1 MASVVASAFWC
12 HKLFSAGLTMRC
24 YYCMRSIKARSHRHR
39 ETRNEE
45 RETRNEKR
53 ETRNEKRETRNRT
66 ERSHRHRE
74 TRNEKRQRRSV
85 VRSLLTAIS
94 TPICQ
99 ISPFSRASLTLYS
112 AADLSY
118 STWLVWTSRI
128 SLSAPLASMTA
139 CRRRWCL
146 RYWTSRWFV
155 NIFFGGKKSVDCR
168 SWKSSSFLVPRNK
181 IGELLIFDWTTVF
194 SFLVSRWRCDR
205 AFSLWISIQLDS

>member
-1 MASVVASAFWC
+1 MSNTIC
-12 HKLFSAGLTMRC
+12 
-24 YYCMRSIKARSHRHR
+24 KARSHRHR
-39 ETRNEE
+39 ETRNEKRGTRNEE
-45 RETRNEKR
+45 RETI
-53 ETRNEKRETRNRT
+53 NRT

-74 TRNEKRQRRSV
+74 TRNEKRQRRS
-85 VRSLLTAIS
+85 LLTEIS

-112 AADLSY
+112 VADLSY
-118 STWLVWTSRI
+118 STCLVWTSRI

-155 NIFFGGKKSVDCR
+155 NIFLGGKKSVDCR

-181 IGELLIFDWTTVF
+181 NGELLIFDWTTVF
-194 SFLVSRWRCDR
+194 SFLVSR
-205 AFSLWISIQLDS
+205 FSVAVWPSL

>member
-1 MASVVASAFWC
+1 MWVPIPSGFKS
-12 HKLFSAGLTMRC
+12 
-24 YYCMRSIKARSHRHR
+24 RSHRH
-39 ETRNEE
+39 

-53 ETRNEKRETRNRT
+53 ETRNEKRETRNEKRETRNEKRETRNEKRETRIEKRETRNKKRETRNRT

-85 VRSLLTAIS
+85 VRSLLTTIS

-99 ISPFSRASLTLYS
+99 ISPFSRTSLTLYS

-146 RYWTSRWFV
+146 RYWTSHWFV
-155 NIFFGGKKSVDCR
+155 NIFLGGKKSVGCR
-168 SWKSSSFLVPRNK
+168 SWKSSSFLAPRNK

-194 SFLVSRWRCDR
+194 SFLVSR
-205 AFSLWISIQLDS
+205 FSVAVWPGL